1 MDHATHQR
9 QKQIQDLQARHKKA
23 LQVREFLVSERD
35 IVLGLLEKSLRGQDR
50 ERMDNL
56 RTRIHEKDRQLHL
69 VDEELKEIQTQLAE
83 AERRLRDAQSDAPK
97 KGS

>member
-1 MDHATHQR
+1 MDSATHRR
-9 QKQIQDLQARHKKA
+9 QKQMQDLKARHEKA
-23 LQVREFLVSERD
+23 LRVREFLVSERD

-56 RTRIHEKDRQLHL
+56 RMRIHEKDRQLHL

-83 AERRLRDAQSDAPK
+83 AKRRLRDTQGDAPK